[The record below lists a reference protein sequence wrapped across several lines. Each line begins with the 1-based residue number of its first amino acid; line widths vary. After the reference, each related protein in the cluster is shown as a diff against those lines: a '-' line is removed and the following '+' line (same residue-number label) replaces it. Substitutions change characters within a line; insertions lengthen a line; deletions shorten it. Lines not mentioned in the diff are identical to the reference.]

1 MNELQLTLV
10 VYYLLI
16 KIIVSMKNYIEYP
29 YDPHIIRRRNDIL
42 SNNQSHYSKS
52 HFMRSTS
59 TLEANN

>member
-1 MNELQLTLV
+1 
-10 VYYLLI
+10 
-16 KIIVSMKNYIEYP
+16 MKNYIEYP